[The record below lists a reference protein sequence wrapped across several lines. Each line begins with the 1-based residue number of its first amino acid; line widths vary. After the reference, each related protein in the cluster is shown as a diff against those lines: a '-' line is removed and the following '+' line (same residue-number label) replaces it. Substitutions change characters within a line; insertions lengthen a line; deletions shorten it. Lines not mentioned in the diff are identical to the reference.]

1 MTCISSS
8 IALIFSSV
16 IALLKLSGSLSA
28 KKQNRVVSSMT
39 CVASYNSS
47 RFLILLGPSDD
58 EDVAAGVDDDAPGVF
73 LLLNTGNLCTGLCG
87 SAAGIITGLC
97 GSAAGTIG
105 SSTSTVGTSSPSRIK
120 SMLQSHLLYIL
131 HLDQISRF

>member
-1 MTCISSS
+1 MACISSS
-8 IALIFSSV
+8 IASIFSSV
-16 IALLKLSGSLSA
+16 IALLKLSGSISA

-47 RFLILLGPSDD
+47 RFLILLGPSD
-58 EDVAAGVDDDAPGVF
+58 EDAAAGVDDDAPGVF

-131 HLDQISRF
+131 HLDQISLF

>member
-1 MTCISSS
+1 MACISSS
-8 IALIFSSV
+8 IASIFSSV

-58 EDVAAGVDDDAPGVF
+58 EDVAAGGVDDDAPGVF

-97 GSAAGTIG
+97 GSAVGTIACI
-105 SSTSTVGTSSPSRIK
+105 PSF
-120 SMLQSHLLYIL
+120 SHHIP
-131 HLDQISRF
+131 QRCISRFYH